1 MVLCVP
7 TLEVLEDGN
16 VGLHPITS
24 AAFLLIPFRSQS
36 NLHCLLKDANSP
48 SPVLNA
54 VYGID
59 WAQQMAGLSKI
70 SNHPLVS
77 LMVSASQRILG
88 RPKVKKDPVTPEMLK
103 ALVQSRI
110 TDTSPSLSDLRSVAL
125 CLIGYAGFFRFS
137 ELCHIKVCDVK
148 FFPSYVSIFLE
159 SSKTDQ
165 FRDGAWIIISYSS
178 VKREGPKPRD

>member
-103 ALVQSRI
+103 ALAQSRT
-110 TDTSPSLSDLRSVAL
+110 TDKSPSLSDLRSVAL
-125 CLIGYAGFFRFS
+125 FRFS
-137 ELCHIKVCDVK
+137 ELCHIKACDVK

-159 SSKTDQ
+159 SSKTVTGRGSLSHEVRSMDACWLHLLLLQ
-165 FRDGAWIIISYSS
+165 GQ
-178 VKREGPKPRD
+178 GCQ